1 VVWEPGWLADLGYRD
16 LLEMSRF
23 HFAVVRSVGE
33 WVMEHFTLLYT
44 GQANRHFYS
53 IANLTNKKTRRHSV
67 NSGARQG
74 DSMDC
79 RLESSDTWGSLDVEG
94 KNRRR
99 LHENNT
105 QKGLE
110 FLVRDYN
117 YYSVWCHNAHKLLDM
132 ATDLGQI
139 YDLLLP
145 DNSIR
150 TAVKFSASSNN

>member
-1 VVWEPGWLADLGYRD
+1 
-16 LLEMSRF
+16 
-23 HFAVVRSVGE
+23 
-33 WVMEHFTLLYT
+33 
-44 GQANRHFYS
+44 
-53 IANLTNKKTRRHSV
+53 
-67 NSGARQG
+67 
-74 DSMDC
+74 MDC
-79 RLESSDTWGSLDVEG
+79 RLESSDTWGSLGVEG
-94 KNRRR
+94 KNGRR

>member
-1 VVWEPGWLADLGYRD
+1 MPILQL
-16 LLEMSRF
+16 
-23 HFAVVRSVGE
+23 RS
-33 WVMEHFTLLYT
+33 
-44 GQANRHFYS
+44 Q
-53 IANLTNKKTRRHSV
+53 TRRLDEPTSE
-67 NSGARQG
+67 G
-74 DSMDC
+74 
-79 RLESSDTWGSLDVEG
+79 SDTWGSLRREG

-110 FLVRDYN
+110 FLVQDN
-117 YYSVWCHNAHKLLDM
+117 IYYSVWCHNAHKLFEM
-132 ATDLGQI
+132 ATDPGQI